1 MKPNILFVDD
11 EQGILNGLRLALRA
25 KRGQWNMDFAL
36 GGKEALEALEK
47 TIYNVVVTDMRMPGL
62 DGAQV
67 LDEAKRLQ
75 PHCVRVILSGYADS
89 ENVLKAVKPAHLY
102 LSKPCR
108 SDVLAQTL
116 EKALELDGLLGDAS
130 LRRVAARL
138 ESLPAL
144 PRCYLELQEALG
156 REDVPLSRIGDII
169 NQDAGMA
176 ATILRLVNSAFFG
189 LPQRVA
195 SLHHAVNLLGEQ
207 TLRAL
212 VLTVHLFTTL
222 DPGHFPDFSVP
233 LLWEHSFRVGCLAK
247 AIAQAEGAGQETRE
261 DCFIAGMLHDVGKL
275 VLLTGLPQDYAAV
288 VARVRTDGLSL
299 FLAEQSALAASHAA
313 VGGYLLNLWGF
324 AQPVLEAVCRH
335 HDPGV
340 LSEETFSATAAVAAA
355 NHLDHAL
362 VRLHPDYGVHPL
374 GGNDEASALAARR
387 LETWREVCRRTLEGP
402 AGTDAGG

>member
-25 KRGQWNMDFAL
+25 KRLQWNMDFAL

-47 TIYNVVVTDMRMPGL
+47 TTYNVVVTDMRMPGL

-108 SDVLAQTL
+108 NEVLVETL
-116 EKALELDGLLGDAS
+116 EKALRLDELLGDTA
-130 LRRVAARL
+130 LRRMVARL

-144 PRCYLELQEALG
+144 PRCYMELQEALG

-169 NQDAGMA
+169 SQDAGMT

-222 DPGHFPDFSVP
+222 DPGHFPNFSVP

-275 VLLTGLPQDYAAV
+275 VLLTGLTQEYAAV
-288 VARVRTDGLSL
+288 VARVRADGLPL
-299 FLAEQSALAASHAA
+299 FMAEQTALAASHAA
-313 VGGYLLNLWGF
+313 IGGYLLNLWGF

-335 HDPGV
+335 HDPEV
-340 LSEETFSATAAVAAA
+340 LSEEAFSPATAVAAA
-355 NHLDHAL
+355 NRFDHEL
-362 VRLHPDYGVHPL
+362 VRLHADYAVHPL
-374 GGNDEASALAARR
+374 GENGGASALGERR
-387 LETWREVCRRTLEGP
+387 LDTWREVCRLTLERQPGS
-402 AGTDAGG
+402 DADG